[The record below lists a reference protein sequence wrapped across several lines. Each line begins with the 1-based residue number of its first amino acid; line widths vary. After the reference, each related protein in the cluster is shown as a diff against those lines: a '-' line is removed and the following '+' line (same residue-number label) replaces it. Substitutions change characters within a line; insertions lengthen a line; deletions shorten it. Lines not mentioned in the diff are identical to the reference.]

1 MDRSQADAVAHAMLQ
16 PDPRR
21 EAVRARHLVNVAQLK
36 RQRVAAGASLI
47 GMATGAVVASQFPMA
62 FSQGV
67 VIGAALTYF
76 PTKLWLDRRARSAD
90 AAIRSGEHAQP

>member
-1 MDRSQADAVAHAMLQ
+1 MDRSQAEAVADAMLQ
-16 PDPRR
+16 PDPQP
-21 EAVRARHLVNVAQLK
+21 EAVRAGHLASAEQLK
-36 RQRVAAGASLI
+36 RQRKAAGAALI
-47 GMATGAVVASQFPMA
+47 GMAVGALVASQFPMG

-76 PTKLWLDRRARSAD
+76 PTKFWLDRRARSAD

>member
-1 MDRSQADAVAHAMLQ
+1 MDPSQADAVADAMLQ
-16 PDPRR
+16 PDPKR
-21 EAVRARHLVNVAQLK
+21 EAVRARHLASAAQLK
-36 RQRVAAGASLI
+36 RQRKAAGAGLV
-47 GMATGAVVASQFPMA
+47 GMAAGAVVASQFPMA